1 MFACIAGPVVA
12 ALSSF
17 FEHADEEEMLHEC
30 IEGLLSVARICQY
43 GLEDTLDEFITSFCK
58 FTTLLN
64 PYASIEETMFTFSHD
79 LKPRMATVAVFTIA
93 NYFRDSIQGGWKN
106 IVDCLLKLKRIK
118 LLPQSLILSRWMSQQ
133 HLNQVSCL
141 QLMIINLAV
150 RELLAWSLGFH
161 IFRQKVWKM
170 IWPLAVNLNRT
181 LNDQNVQ
188 NW

>member
-30 IEGLLSVARICQY
+30 IEGLFSVARICQY
-43 GLEDTLDEFITSFCK
+43 GLEDTLDELITSFCK

-106 IVDCLLKLKRIK
+106 IVDCLLRLKKIK
-118 LLPQSLILSRWMSQQ
+118 LIPQSVVDFKSVDVATTPESGVMSPTDDHKFGSQRVASMISWFSHLSSESMEDD
-133 HLNQVSCL
+133 LT
-141 QLMIINLAV
+141 
-150 RELLAWSLGFH
+150 LGSEFE
-161 IFRQKVWKM
+161 
-170 IWPLAVNLNRT
+170 
-181 LNDQNVQ
+181 QNTK
-188 NW
+188 